1 MTRSDFK
8 VGIVGAGWIAEKA
21 AITVNGPDR
30 VYVETILVPKQ
41 ITGYEYQFVAC
52 RDAIAAGLT
61 EPPQMPL
68 DETLY
73 IMELMDGLRKDW
85 DVRYPM
91 DEIDWK

>member
-1 MTRSDFK
+1 MKRSDFK
-8 VGIVGAGWIAEKA
+8 VGIVA
-21 AITVNGPDR
+21 P
-30 VYVETILVPKQ
+30 
-41 ITGYEYQFVAC
+41 
-52 RDAIAAGLT
+52 GLA

-85 DVRYPM
+85 GVHYPM

>member
-1 MTRSDFK
+1 MKRSDFK
-8 VGIVGAGWIAEKA
+8 VGIVG
-21 AITVNGPDR
+21 
-30 VYVETILVPKQ
+30 
-41 ITGYEYQFVAC
+41 
-52 RDAIAAGLT
+52 AGLT

-73 IMELMDGLRKDW
+73 IMELMDGLRKEW

>member
-1 MTRSDFK
+1 MKRSDFK
-8 VGIVGAGWIAEKA
+8 VGIV
-21 AITVNGPDR
+21 
-30 VYVETILVPKQ
+30 
-41 ITGYEYQFVAC
+41 
-52 RDAIAAGLT
+52 AAGLT